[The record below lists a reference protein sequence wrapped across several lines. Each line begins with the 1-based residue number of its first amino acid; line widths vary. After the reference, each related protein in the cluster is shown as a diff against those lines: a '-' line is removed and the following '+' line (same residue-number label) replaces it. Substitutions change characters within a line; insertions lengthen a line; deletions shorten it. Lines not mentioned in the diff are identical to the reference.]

1 MFRRLALVIAA
12 VVLIP
17 ASYSLAEDTGPGCGL
32 GKMIF
37 KDIKG
42 NKKIVQQVVAAT
54 LNGTFGNQ
62 TFGITSGTS
71 GCTNDGI
78 VKNEE
83 KVNVFVAVNF
93 ESLQEDMA
101 QGQGEYLHSLAN
113 LMEIPAEHQAEFF
126 VMTRD
131 KYNTLFS
138 SSETTP
144 QEMLTALNLE
154 LATNSYL

>member
-1 MFRRLALVIAA
+1 MLKRLALIIIASA
-12 VVLIP
+12 LIP
-17 ASYSLAEDTGPGCGL
+17 VSYSLAADNGPGCGL

-42 NKKIVQQVVAAT
+42 NKKIVHQVIAAT
-54 LNGTFGNQ
+54 LNGTSGNQ

-101 QGQGEYLHSLAN
+101 QGQGEYLNSLAN
-113 LMEIPAEHQAEFF
+113 LMKIPTKHQSEFF
-126 VMTRD
+126 MMTRD
-131 KYNTLFS
+131 RYNTLFAS
-138 SSETTP
+138 PNTTP
-144 QEMLTALNLE
+144 QEMLMALNIE
-154 LATNSYL
+154 LAADPIL